1 MMNTQIHIVAL
12 PPSAW
17 HDQRLAVLVRD
28 ALVSERRIRKDSNL
42 EVEQVRYGLSCQHIE
57 AYTLAWMG
65 ASPDAAVHALD
76 AHYLDVLAAL
86 LTLAEKDEG
95 AQALAAEARLGA
107 TFFPPDRLAQH
118 IGAFAELAHL
128 AGLDSN
134 PAVTARLAFLECA
147 LGLQEGGESGFGVV
161 EVQAPFQ
168 SATQVSQPLA
178 VVPFPSPA
186 ERIATDLPPTVVD
199 ETQRSLPQSLRAEIR
214 WAIAQ
219 GGAVNFSNPTHNV
232 ISEVLHE
239 FVYRQGDEAEVA
251 IRVVYSDG
259 SEAEPFPL
267 RCLSRRP
274 REEVRSLLELP
285 PLRAALLSMR
295 HLDMDAEVDMA
306 WFLNQEASRPRSFA
320 ETDAFCYERTLEQLA
335 QLKGPLQLHL
345 YQTGLQPAVVG
356 FYRALVEWLK
366 ERQSEP
372 PCLVVVPRYYRK
384 SGGYAE
390 GRVWY

>member
-1 MMNTQIHIVAL
+1 MMNTQIHLVAL

-17 HDQRLAVLVRD
+17 HDQRLAALVRD

-42 EVEQVRYGLSCQHIE
+42 EVERARYGLSCQRIE
-57 AYTLAWMG
+57 AWTLAWMG
-65 ASPDAAVHALD
+65 TSPDAAVHTLD
-76 AHYLDVLAAL
+76 AHYLDVLGAL

-107 TFFPPDRLAQH
+107 TFFPPDRLEQH
-118 IGAFAELAHL
+118 IQASAELAHL
-128 AGLDSN
+128 AKLENEPVVIGRLGFLRHVLAMQDS
-134 PAVTARLAFLECA
+134 
-147 LGLQEGGESGFGVV
+147 EGTGFGVV
-161 EVQAPFQ
+161 EVQSPFQ
-168 SATQVSQPLA
+168 PITQVSQPLT
-178 VVPFPSPA
+178 VVSFPSPA
-186 ERIATDLPPTVVD
+186 KRIAADLPPIVVD
-199 ETQRSLPQSLRAEIR
+199 ETHRSLPQSLRAEIR
-214 WAIAQ
+214 RAMAQ

-232 ISEVLHE
+232 IAEVLHE
-239 FVYRQGDEAEVA
+239 FVYRRGDEAEVA

-259 SEAEPFPL
+259 SEAESFSL

-274 REEVRSLLELP
+274 REEVRPLLELP

-320 ETDAFCYERTLEQLA
+320 ETDAFCYERALEQLT
-335 QLKGPLQLHL
+335 QLKGDVQLHL

-366 ERQSEP
+366 ERQSDP
-372 PCLVVVPRYYRK
+372 PCLVVVPRYYRR

-390 GRVWY
+390 GRPWC